1 MSVSYTCTQKL
12 LCCAHSDAFALPGVA
27 AYLGAAPSISNKDY
41 LSAAG
46 SILIVEAQHEA
57 WVKGS
62 ADNQDSFP
70 RAFAAGL
77 DFDQVYSLAAPFIT
91 GCPSSNPALPFK
103 AFPAVTVSNTGTL
116 KTGDTVN
123 FSTEKDVGA
132 KYAAFVAA
140 VGTVFVPVDGKSGS
154 IKIPEGITGQSYLIL
169 TSTKS
174 VSDSATVAGPAILNI
189 PVPAQ
194 NFSS

>member
-1 MSVSYTCTQKL
+1 M
-12 LCCAHSDAFALPGVA
+12 A

>member
-1 MSVSYTCTQKL
+1 MQSLMIPSVVI
-12 LCCAHSDAFALPGVA
+12 GVA

-46 SILIVEAQHEA
+46 SILVVEAQHEA

-62 ADNQDSFP
+62 ADNQDAFP

-77 DFDQVYSLAAPFIT
+77 DFNQVYSLAAPFIKS
-91 GCPSSNPALPFK
+91 CPEGNPPLPFK
-103 AFPAVTVSNTGTL
+103 PFPAVTISNTGTL

-123 FSTEKDVGA
+123 FSTENDVGA
-132 KYAAFVAA
+132 KYAAFVSA
-140 VGTVFVPVDGKSGS
+140 VGTVFVPVNGKSGS

-169 TSTKS
+169 TKTQA
-174 VSDSATVAGPAILNI
+174 VSDSAVVAGPGLINV
-189 PVPAQ
+189 PVPAR
-194 NFSS
+194 NFNYEN

>member
-1 MSVSYTCTQKL
+1 M
-12 LCCAHSDAFALPGVA
+12 A

-41 LSAAG
+41 LAAAG
-46 SILIVEAQHEA
+46 SILVVEAQHET
-57 WVKGS
+57 WVKSS
-62 ADNQDSFP
+62 AGDMDGFP

-77 DFDQVYSLAAPFIT
+77 DFNQVYSLAAPFIKS
-91 GCPSSNPALPFK
+91 CPESNPTLPFK
-103 AFPAVTVSNTGTL
+103 PFPAVTVSNTGTL
-116 KTGDTVN
+116 KTGDTVK

-140 VGTVFVPVDGKSGS
+140 VGTTFVPISGTSGS

-169 TSTKS
+169 TKS
-174 VSDSATVAGPAILNI
+174 QAVNDAAVVAGPALVNI

-194 NFSS
+194 NFSYRD